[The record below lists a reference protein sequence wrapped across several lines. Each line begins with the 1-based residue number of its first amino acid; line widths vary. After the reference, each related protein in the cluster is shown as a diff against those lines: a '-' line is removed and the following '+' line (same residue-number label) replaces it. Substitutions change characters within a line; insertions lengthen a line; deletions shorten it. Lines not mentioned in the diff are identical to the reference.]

1 MPVTDPTMKKINK
14 IAVLTTGG
22 DCPGLNAAIRAVVR
36 TAVGN
41 GIEVTGVLHGYDG
54 LINGDFIEM
63 KNESV
68 SNILQRGGTILKT
81 ARSDKFKTAEGMKQA
96 AEQLRKINTDALV
109 VIGGDG
115 SFRGAQKFSSMHGVP
130 VMGIPKTIDN
140 DIYGTDFSI
149 GFDTAV
155 NTVVQAVDKIRD
167 TAASHDRLFFV
178 EVMGR
183 DSGMIA
189 LVSGIAVGA
198 EAILIPETET
208 RIDQL
213 VKILERGWQRKK
225 TSMIVIVAEGDEA
238 GGAYKIAEEVKKRFN
253 YFDTR
258 VSVLGHMQRGGSP
271 TSADRVLASRLGVAA
286 VEGLIAGR
294 QNEMAGIIS
303 NKIEYTT
310 LEKVTENRKSIDK
323 SMVEIARILSQ

>member
-1 MPVTDPTMKKINK
+1 MHFNLRK

-36 TAVGN
+36 TSIHH

-54 LINGDFIEM
+54 LISGDFINL
-63 KNESV
+63 KSESV
-68 SNILQRGGTILKT
+68 GNILQRGGTILKT
-81 ARSDKFKTAEGMKQA
+81 SRSSWFKTDDGMKLA
-96 AEQLRKINTDALV
+96 ADMVKKNNIDALV

-115 SFRGAQKFSSMHGVP
+115 SLRGADKFSSLHGIT

-140 DIYGTDFSI
+140 DIFGTDNSI

-183 DSGMIA
+183 DCGMIA
-189 LVSGIAVGA
+189 LTSGIAVGA

-208 RIDQL
+208 KMDQL
-213 VKILERGWQRKK
+213 MKILERGWERKK
-225 TSMIVIVAEGDEA
+225 SSMIVIVAEGDDA
-238 GGAYKIAEEVKKRFN
+238 GGAYKIAAEVEKRFTQ
-253 YFDTR
+253 FDTR
-258 VSVLGHMQRGGSP
+258 VSILGHMQRGGSP
-271 TSADRVLASRLGVAA
+271 TGADRLLASRLGFGA
-286 VEGLIAGR
+286 VEGLLAGR
-294 QNEMAGIIS
+294 KNEMVGIVNNVIRYTALKEVIS
-303 NKIEYTT
+303 Q
-310 LEKVTENRKSIDK
+310 RKEMDK
-323 SMVEIARILSQ
+323 SLVNIANLLSL

>member
-1 MPVTDPTMKKINK
+1 MIRKIV
-14 IAVLTTGG
+14 VLTTGG

-36 TAVGN
+36 TSVHHN
-41 GIEVTGVLHGYDG
+41 LEVIGALHGYNG
-54 LINGDFIEM
+54 LISGDFIEL

-81 ARSDKFKTAEGMKQA
+81 ARSENFKTDDGMKKAAENLKQQA
-96 AEQLRKINTDALV
+96 ADALI

-115 SFRGAQKFSSMHGVP
+115 SFRGAQKFSEAHNIP
-130 VMGIPKTIDN
+130 IMGIPKTIDN
-140 DIYGTDFSI
+140 DIYGTDNSI

-189 LVSGIAVGA
+189 LISGIAVGA
-198 EAILIPETET
+198 EAVLIPETET
-208 RIDQL
+208 RIEQL
-213 VKILERGWQRKK
+213 VKILERGWHRKK

-238 GGAYKIAEEVKKRFN
+238 GGAYKIAGEVKKRFSQ
-253 YFDTR
+253 FDTR

-286 VEGLIAGR
+286 VEGLIEGR
-294 QNEMAGIIS
+294 KNEMAGLVD
-303 NKIEYTT
+303 NKIVFTP
-310 LEKVTENRKSIDK
+310 LKVVTANPKTIDK
-323 SMVEIARILSQ
+323 SLIRIAQVLSL

>member
-1 MPVTDPTMKKINK
+1 MKE

-36 TAVGN
+36 SASYQGLK
-41 GIEVTGVLHGYDG
+41 VTGVMHGYDG
-54 LINGDFIEM
+54 LIAGDFIPL

-81 ARSDKFKTAEGMKQA
+81 ARSERFKSEEGMKA
-96 AEQLRKINTDALV
+96 AAAQLKKENIDALV

-115 SFRGAQKFSSMHGVP
+115 SLRGAEKFSALHGVNI
-130 VMGIPKTIDN
+130 MGIPKTIDN
-140 DIYGTDFSI
+140 DIYGSDISI
-149 GFDTAV
+149 GFDSAV
-155 NTVVQAVDKIRD
+155 NTVVEAVDKIRD

-189 LVSGIAVGA
+189 LTSGIAAGA
-198 EAILIPETET
+198 EAILIPETQTKIE
-208 RIDQL
+208 QL

-238 GGAYKIAEEVKKRFN
+238 GGAYQIAEEVKKLFTQ
-253 YFDTR
+253 FDTR

-271 TSADRVLASRLGVAA
+271 SAADRVLASRLGVAA
-286 VEGLIAGR
+286 IEGLVAGR
-294 QNEMAGIIS
+294 KNEMAGLQNGEIVFTPL
-303 NKIEYTT
+303 KEV
-310 LEKVTENRKSIDK
+310 VTHRRDIDK
-323 SMVEIARILSQ
+323 SLVKIAEILSL

>member
-1 MPVTDPTMKKINK
+1 MNSNLKKIGL
-14 IAVLTTGG
+14 LTTGG

-36 TAVGN
+36 TSIHHGLDIK
-41 GIEVTGVLHGYDG
+41 GIVHGYDG
-54 LINGDFIEM
+54 LISGDLIDL

-68 SNILQRGGTILKT
+68 SNIIQRGGTILKT
-81 ARSDKFKTAEGMKQA
+81 SRSDRFKTDEGMKLA
-96 AEQLRKINTDALV
+96 AEQVRKNNIDALV

-115 SFRGAQKFSSMHGVP
+115 SIRGAEKFSSIHGIN

-140 DIYGTDFSI
+140 DIYGTDQAI

-189 LVSGIAVGA
+189 LASGIAVGA

-208 RIDQL
+208 RVEQL
-213 VKILERGWQRKK
+213 VKILERGWHRKK
-225 TSMIVIVAEGDEA
+225 TSMIVIVAEGDDA
-238 GGAYKIAEEVKKRFN
+238 GGAYNIADEVKKRFTG
-253 YFDTR
+253 FDTR
-258 VSVLGHMQRGGSP
+258 VSILGHMQRGGSP
-271 TSADRVLASRLGVAA
+271 TSADRVLASRLGFAVIEGL
-286 VEGLIAGR
+286 VEGR
-294 QNEMAGIIS
+294 KNEMVGVINNQIHFTPLREVV
-303 NKIEYTT
+303 N
-310 LEKVTENRKSIDK
+310 NRKLIDR
-323 SMVEIARILSQ
+323 SLVTIAHMLSQ

>member
-1 MPVTDPTMKKINK
+1 MIKKL
-14 IAVLTTGG
+14 AVLTTGG

-36 TAVGN
+36 TSIYHGL
-41 GIEVTGVLHGYDG
+41 EVTGVLHGYDG
-54 LINGDFIEM
+54 LIAGDFIAM
-63 KNESV
+63 DNASV

-81 ARSDKFKTAEGMKQA
+81 ARSDRFKTEEGMKSA
-96 AEQLRKINTDALV
+96 ADHLKKNSVDALI

-115 SFRGAQKFSSMHGVP
+115 SFRGAEKFSSLHGVT

-140 DIYGTDFSI
+140 DIFGTDYSI

-155 NTVVQAVDKIRD
+155 NTVIQAVDKIRD

-189 LVSGIAVGA
+189 LISGIAVGA

-208 RIDQL
+208 RVDQL
-213 VKILERGWQRKK
+213 VKVLERGWQRKK

-238 GGAYKIAEEVKKRFN
+238 GGAYKIAEEVKKKFN
-253 YFDTR
+253 QFDTR
-258 VSVLGHMQRGGSP
+258 VSILGHMQRGGSP
-271 TSADRVLASRLGVAA
+271 TVADRVLASRLGVAA
-286 VEGLIAGR
+286 IEGLLEGR
-294 QNEMAGIIS
+294 KNEMAGVLD
-303 NKIEYTT
+303 NKVVFTPLKEVIAHKKEM
-310 LEKVTENRKSIDK
+310 DK
-323 SMVEIARILSQ
+323 SLVNIAQILSS

>member
-1 MPVTDPTMKKINK
+1 MQIKR

-36 TAVGN
+36 TSVYH
-41 GIEVTGVLHGYDG
+41 GIEVVGALYGYDG
-54 LINGDFIEM
+54 LIAGDFIAL

-81 ARSDKFKTAEGMKQA
+81 ARSEEFKTAEGMKKA
-96 AEQLRKINTDALV
+96 ALQLEKQGADALV

-115 SFRGAQKFSSMHGVP
+115 SFRGAQKFSEAHGFN

-140 DIYGTDFSI
+140 DIYGTDNSI

-155 NTVVQAVDKIRD
+155 NTVMQAVDKIKD

-189 LVSGIAVGA
+189 LMSGIAVGA

-208 RIDQL
+208 RVEQL

-238 GGAYKIAEEVKKRFN
+238 GGAYKIAGEVKKKFSQ
-253 YFDTR
+253 FDTR
-258 VSVLGHMQRGGSP
+258 VSVLGHMQRGGESYQYRP
-271 TSADRVLASRLGVAA
+271 RACQQARSSRC
-286 VEGLIAGR
+286 
-294 QNEMAGIIS
+294 
-303 NKIEYTT
+303 
-310 LEKVTENRKSIDK
+310 
-323 SMVEIARILSQ
+323 